1 MKYIFIIF
9 LFVTIFTVHEGSVLA
24 SSMSIPFEA
33 EDVGLQEY
41 LGDDTSA
48 GARSD
53 GTVQINNAILTIV
66 NWIKNILGLLAAA
79 WIIWNGFLLVNAQ
92 GNESVYE
99 TSQRSIMWG
108 VIALVGSFLVDPFIR
123 NVIYGGGDVLAPGQ
137 ALLNPEMSTGRGI
150 LEIEGL
156 IFWGKSM
163 IAIIAVVMI
172 LYTGMKTMVSLDS
185 DDQLSKQKTNMKWIV
200 GGIILIIFNEIM
212 VGSGIYGNPSINAS
226 TGKPETLR
234 DSVRVITEASGF
246 VGFLLYFVA
255 TMAVAALVYGGYL
268 ILTAAFNEEQA
279 DTGKTII
286 KNVLIGLVIV
296 FISYTLVQSVI
307 FLKA

>member
-1 MKYIFIIF
+1 MKYVFII
-9 LFVTIFTVHEGSVLA
+9 LLLITMFTFNESHVLA
-24 SSMSIPFEA
+24 SSMSIPFGG

-41 LGDDTSA
+41 LGDDSSA

-53 GTVQINNAILTIV
+53 GTVQINNAILAIV
-66 NWIKNILGLLAAA
+66 DWIKNILGLLAAA
-79 WIIWNGFLLVNAQ
+79 WIIWNAFLLVNAQ

-99 TSQRSIMWG
+99 KSQRSIMWG
-108 VIALVGSFLVDPFIR
+108 IIALIGSFLVDPFIR
-123 NVIYGGGDVLAPGQ
+123 NVIYGGGDVLEPGQ

-156 IFWGKSM
+156 IFWMKSM
-163 IAIIAVVMI
+163 IAIISVVMI

-185 DDQLSKQKTNMKWIV
+185 DDQLSKQKTNLKWIV
-200 GGIILIIFNEIM
+200 GGVILIIFNEIM
-212 VGSGIYGNPSINAS
+212 VTFGIYGNPSINPN

-234 DSVRVITEASGF
+234 DSVRIITEATGF

-255 TMAVAALVYGGYL
+255 TVAVAALVYGGYL
-268 ILTAAFNEEQA
+268 ILTASFNEEQA
-279 DTGKTII
+279 DQGKTII
-286 KNVLIGLVIV
+286 KNVLTGLVIV
-296 FISYTLVQSVI
+296 FISFILVQSVI